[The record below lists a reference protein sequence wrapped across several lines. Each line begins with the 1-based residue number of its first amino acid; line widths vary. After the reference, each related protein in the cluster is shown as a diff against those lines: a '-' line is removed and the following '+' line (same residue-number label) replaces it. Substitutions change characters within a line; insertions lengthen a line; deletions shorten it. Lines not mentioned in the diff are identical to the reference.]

1 MANIIRPPRLARS
14 SRGEPLS
21 GNSERQDPVPFSSYT
36 SFNREEWAALRVNT
50 PLTLTETDLA
60 ELRGLNEALSLAEVV
75 EVYLPLSRLLNLHV
89 AASRDL
95 ARVADL
101 FLGKTTGVTPYL
113 IGIAGSVAVGKST
126 TARVMQALLSRW
138 PDHPKVDLITTDGFL
153 LPNRVLEERGLM
165 QRKGFPES
173 YDVRRLVQF
182 VADVKAGVKQVRAPV
197 YSHLVYDI
205 VPDEENVIE
214 QPDVLILEGLN
225 VLQGAD
231 ASGSDRPFVS
241 DFFDFSIYVD
251 ALEAYVQEW
260 FLSRFRRLRETAFRD
275 PKSFFRRYAEMPE
288 AEAVA
293 FARNVWT
300 EINGRN
306 LRENIAPTKERAHLV
321 LEKGRSHEVTGVR
334 LRRL

>member
-1 MANIIRPPRLARS
+1 VPY
-14 SRGEPLS
+14 S
-21 GNSERQDPVPFSSYT
+21 GYT
-36 SFNREEWAALRVNT
+36 SFNREEWAALRFNT
-50 PLTLTETDLA
+50 PLTLTEADLA
-60 ELRGLNEALSLAEVV
+60 ELRGLNEELSMTEVI
-75 EVYLPLSRLLNLHV
+75 EVYLPLSRLLNLH
-89 AASRDL
+89 AAATRDL

-101 FLGKTTGVTPYL
+101 FLGKTTGASPYL

-138 PDHPKVDLITTDGFL
+138 PDHPKVDLVTTDGFL
-153 LPNRVLEERGLM
+153 WPNRTLEERGLM

-182 VADVKAGVKQVRAPV
+182 VADLKAGAKQVRAPV

-205 VPDEENVIE
+205 VPDEEKVIE

-225 VLQGAD
+225 VLQGGDHA
-231 ASGSDRPFVS
+231 GSDRPFVS

-251 ALEAYVQEW
+251 ADEIHVRDW
-260 FLSRFRRLRETAFRD
+260 FLSRFRRLRVTAFKD
-275 PKSFFRRYAEMPE
+275 PRSFFQRYAEMPE
-288 AEAVA
+288 DEAIA
-293 FARNVWT
+293 FATKVWA
-300 EINGRN
+300 EINGKN

-321 LEKGRSHEVTGVR
+321 LEKGSGHEVTGVR